1 MKLKQL
7 IIKLFK
13 IDVCPVYTIQT
24 IDYENSEIAPR
35 ASGRTTRLADMYIQL
50 LFATGRIRVADHHGT
65 ERMSRYLVD
74 IIVRRLQIEHS
85 RVRLDVSGNI
95 ITIERR
101 YLPEFEYRYG
111 KGRI

>member
-13 IDVCPVYTIQT
+13 IDVSPVYTIQT
-24 IDYENSEIAPR
+24 TDYENSEIATM

-50 LFATGRIRVADHHGT
+50 LFATGRIGVADHHGT
-65 ERMSRYLVD
+65 ELMSRYLVN

-85 RVRLDVSGNI
+85 GVRLDVSGNI

-101 YLPEFEYRYG
+101 PPLKFEWR
-111 KGRI
+111 